1 MDPGERRK
9 PADSGRANTRGI
21 FRRKGLTV
29 GENFGLKV
37 RMEESDAA
45 AVARVCAGDADAFR
59 VLVDRYSRKV
69 FRLAYRMTQNKHDAE
84 DVVQETFLRAYRRLK
99 QFESR
104 SSFGTWI
111 YRIGVNVA
119 MDLMRKV
126 GRYEQTEQL
135 MPEPDGDGGPLFQ
148 LPAPEPAPD
157 RLLLNTELRQKVES
171 VLASLSPQ
179 VRTAFVL
186 RHYEGMSIE
195 EIASM
200 VGLKGSAT
208 KHSIYRA
215 VRKLRKELEPLV
227 LAQSGEPTPASR
239 ESGSTRSKYDSHEKH
254 AGIETSE

>member
-1 MDPGERRK
+1 MTILFCE
-9 PADSGRANTRGI
+9 I
-21 FRRKGLTV
+21 RRKGLTV
-29 GENFGLKV
+29 GEEFSLKV

-45 AVARVCAGDADAFR
+45 AVARACAGDTDAFC
-59 VLVDRYSRKV
+59 VLVNRYSRKV

-104 SSFGTWI
+104 SSFATWI
-111 YRIGVNVA
+111 FRIGVNAA

-135 MPEPDGDGGPLFQ
+135 MPESDGDAHTIFQ

-157 RLLLNTELRQKVES
+157 RLLLSSELKQKVES

-186 RHYEGMSIE
+186 RHYEGMSIA

-215 VRKLRKELEPLV
+215 VRKLRKELAPLVVAHSREPL
-227 LAQSGEPTPASR
+227 PARR
-239 ESGSTRSKYDSHEKH
+239 ESGRTRSKCHSHEKC
-254 AGIETSE
+254 AEIEPSE